1 MTMKPD
7 AITALVDD
15 LKPVMPVTP
24 AHAWSIVGG
33 ATLIA
38 VIAIVGQFGL
48 RADLAAGTPHPM
60 VLVRGGTLLLLG
72 IAATLAVITA
82 ARPSVGQS
90 SQGWR
95 WALAAAAL
103 FPLSSLV
110 LTAISGRFP
119 RAVLEADSGPWCLAL
134 SSASALLIGGGLVA
148 WLRTGAPTNP
158 NRTAWLTG
166 LAAGA
171 FGAFAYSLHCPSDT
185 VQYVGLWYTSVIALC
200 AGAGRLI
207 IPRLIRW

>member
-1 MTMKPD
+1 MMMKSD
-7 AITALVDD
+7 TITALVSD
-15 LKPVMPVTP
+15 LKPVTPITP
-24 AHAWSIVGG
+24 AHAWLIVGG
-33 ATLIA
+33 TTLIT
-38 VIAIVGQFGL
+38 VIAIAAQFGL
-48 RADLAAGTPHPM
+48 RTDIGAGAPHPM

-72 IAATLAVITA
+72 IAATVAVITA

-103 FPLSSLV
+103 FPLTSLS
-110 LTAISGRFP
+110 LTAISGNFP
-119 RAVLEADSGPWCLAL
+119 RAVLEADSGRWCLAL
-134 SSASALLIGGGLVA
+134 SSAAALLIGGSLVA
-148 WLRTGAPTNP
+148 WLRTGAPTNL

-171 FGAFAYSLHCPSDT
+171 FGVFAYSLHCPSDT
-185 VQYVGLWYTSVIALC
+185 VHYVGLWYTGVIALC